1 MLSEAEQYFGKIL
14 PININDIFS
23 SFPSGISAE
32 GNFAFPHNSDNRSLF
47 IFFLSIFC
55 GRLFRDYNFCESSPQ
70 YKMVP
75 KVVVA
80 WMVVRIPYLT
90 MLGPKM

>member
-1 MLSEAEQYFGKIL
+1 MLSGAEQYFGKIL
-14 PININDIFS
+14 TIINIDDIFS

-32 GNFAFPHNSDNRSLF
+32 ENFAFPHNSDNRSLF
-47 IFFLSIFC
+47 SYLFFC
-55 GRLFRDYNFCESSPQ
+55 GDYNFCKSSPQ
-70 YKMVP
+70 YKMAP

-80 WMVVRIPYLT
+80 WTVVRIPYLT